1 MVKENTDRHRCL
13 ALISGGLDSQL
24 AAKLIAEQGNRVVG
38 VNFRTGFISEDD
50 RELYREIENDLGIEV
65 RMLRVPEE
73 DYLELIKSPKHGY
86 GSAMNPCLD
95 CRILVL
101 REAKKYMEE
110 ISADFV
116 ITGEVLG
123 QRPMTQRKDT
133 MDLIKRESGLGKRLL
148 RPLSARLLSPTIPE
162 ERGWVDRDKLLD
174 IEGRSRKVQ
183 LKLAEKLGINHY
195 SQPAGGCLLTEEE
208 FGHRIREVFDH
219 KGKDKTT
226 VSDLKVLKY
235 GRHFRLP
242 DGAKAIIGRDEEENE
257 NLEEFLDDYW
267 SIRILGFSG
276 PLTLITR
283 GATERD
289 VTIAA
294 RLTGRYSQGRDQE
307 TLEAI
312 LERNGKTK
320 TYRIKP
326 LERDSDLISE
336 LRIEYSS

>member
-1 MVKENTDRHRCL
+1 VVKENTDRHKCL

-24 AAKLIAEQGNRVVG
+24 AARLIAEQGIEVIG

-50 RELYREIENDLGIEV
+50 EELHRQIENDLGIEI
-65 RMLRVPEE
+65 RILGVPEE
-73 DYLELIKSPKHGY
+73 DYLELIKSPEHGY

-95 CRILVL
+95 CRIFILKQS
-101 REAKKYMEE
+101 KKYMEE

-116 ITGEVLG
+116 VTGEVLG

-133 MDLIKRESGLGKRLL
+133 LELVKRESTLDGKLL
-148 RPLSARLLSPTIPE
+148 RPLSARLLAPTIPE
-162 ERGWVDRDKLLD
+162 ERGWVDRKELLD
-174 IEGRSRKVQ
+174 IEGRSRKRQ
-183 LKLAEKLGINHY
+183 LELADQLGVNNY

-208 FGHRIREVFDH
+208 FGHRIQEVFDH

-226 VSDLKVLKY
+226 ASDLKVLKY

-242 DGAKAIIGRDEEENE
+242 DGAKAIIGRNEEENE
-257 NLEEFLDDYW
+257 SLEEFLDDYW
-267 SIRILGFSG
+267 SIRIVDFPG

-283 GATERD
+283 EASEED
-289 VTIAA
+289 VVIAA

-312 LERNGKTK
+312 LERDGKTRS
-320 TYRIKP
+320 YRIEP
-326 LERDSDLISE
+326 LERDSDLIPE
-336 LRIEYSS
+336 LRIDHGS

>member
-1 MVKENTDRHRCL
+1 MVKGDTDQHTGL

-24 AAKLIAEQGNRVVG
+24 AAKLIAEQGIEVIG

-50 RELYREIENDLGIEV
+50 EELYRQIENDLGIDI
-65 RMLRVPEE
+65 RILGVPEE
-73 DYLELIKSPKHGY
+73 DYLELIKSPEHGY

-95 CRILVL
+95 CRIFILK
-101 REAKKYMEE
+101 RSKEYMEE

-116 ITGEVLG
+116 VTGEVLG

-133 MDLIKRESGLGKRLL
+133 LELVKRESTLDGKLL
-148 RPLSARLLSPTIPE
+148 RPLSAGLLAPTIPE
-162 ERGWVDRDKLLD
+162 EKGWVDRKELLD
-174 IEGRSRKVQ
+174 IEGRSRKRQ
-183 LKLAEKLGINHY
+183 LELADQLGVNNY

-226 VSDLKVLKY
+226 ASDLKVLKY

-242 DGAKAIIGRDEEENE
+242 DGAKAIIGRNEEENE
-257 NLEEFLDDYW
+257 SLEEFLDDYW
-267 SIRILGFSG
+267 SIRIVDFPG

-283 GATERD
+283 GASEED
-289 VTIAA
+289 VVIAA

-312 LERNGKTK
+312 LEQGGKTK
-320 TYRIKP
+320 TYRIEP
-326 LERDSDLISE
+326 LERDSDLIPD
-336 LRIEYSS
+336 LRIDYGS

>member
-148 RPLSARLLSPTIPE
+148 RPLSARLLSPTLPE

-283 GATERD
+283 GASESDT
-289 VTIAA
+289 VIAA

-312 LERNGKTK
+312 LERNGETK

-326 LERDSDLISE
+326 LERDSDLIRE

>member
-1 MVKENTDRHRCL
+1 MVKGDTDQHTGL

-24 AAKLIAEQGNRVVG
+24 AAKLIAEQGIEVIG

-50 RELYREIENDLGIEV
+50 EELYRQIENDLGIDI
-65 RMLRVPEE
+65 RILGVPEE
-73 DYLELIKSPKHGY
+73 DYLELIKSPEHGY

-95 CRILVL
+95 CRIFILK
-101 REAKKYMEE
+101 RSKEYMEE

-116 ITGEVLG
+116 VTGEVLG

-133 MDLIKRESGLGKRLL
+133 LELVKRESTLDGKLL
-148 RPLSARLLSPTIPE
+148 RPLSAGLLAPTIPE
-162 ERGWVDRDKLLD
+162 EKGWVDRKELLD
-174 IEGRSRKVQ
+174 IEGRSRKRQ
-183 LKLAEKLGINHY
+183 LELADQLGVNNY

-226 VSDLKVLKY
+226 ASDLKVLKY

-242 DGAKAIIGRDEEENE
+242 DGAKTIIGRNEEENE
-257 NLEEFLDDYW
+257 SLEEFLDDYW
-267 SIRILGFSG
+267 SIRIVDFPG

-283 GATERD
+283 GASEED
-289 VTIAA
+289 VVIAA

-312 LERNGKTK
+312 LEQGGKTK
-320 TYRIKP
+320 TYRIEP
-326 LERDSDLISE
+326 LERDSDLIPD
-336 LRIEYSS
+336 LRIDYGS

>member
-1 MVKENTDRHRCL
+1 MVKGDTDQHTGL

-24 AAKLIAEQGNRVVG
+24 AAKLIAEQGIEVIG

-50 RELYREIENDLGIEV
+50 EELYRQIENDLGIDI
-65 RMLRVPEE
+65 RILGVPEE
-73 DYLELIKSPKHGY
+73 DYLELIKSPEHGY

-95 CRILVL
+95 CRIFILK
-101 REAKKYMEE
+101 RSKEYMEE

-116 ITGEVLG
+116 VTGEVLG

-133 MDLIKRESGLGKRLL
+133 LELVKRESTLDGKLL
-148 RPLSARLLSPTIPE
+148 RPLSAGLLAPTIPE
-162 ERGWVDRDKLLD
+162 EKGWVDRKELLD
-174 IEGRSRKVQ
+174 IEGRSRKRQ
-183 LKLAEKLGINHY
+183 LELADQLGVNNY

-226 VSDLKVLKY
+226 ASDLKVLKY

-242 DGAKAIIGRDEEENE
+242 DGAKTIIGRNEEENE
-257 NLEEFLDDYW
+257 SLEEFLDDYW
-267 SIRILGFSG
+267 SIRIVDFPG

-283 GATERD
+283 GASEED
-289 VTIAA
+289 VVIAA

-312 LERNGKTK
+312 LERDGKTK
-320 TYRIKP
+320 TYRIEP
-326 LERDSDLISE
+326 LERDSDLIPD
-336 LRIEYSS
+336 LRIDYGS

>member
-1 MVKENTDRHRCL
+1 MVKENTDRHKCL

-38 VNFRTGFISEDD
+38 VNFRTGFISEDG

-65 RMLRVPEE
+65 RILEVPEE
-73 DYLELIKSPKHGY
+73 DYLELIKSPEHGY

-95 CRILVL
+95 CRIFILKQS
-101 REAKKYMEE
+101 KKYMKE

-133 MDLIKRESGLGKRLL
+133 MDLIKKESGLGKRLL
-148 RPLSARLLSPTIPE
+148 RPLSAKLLSPTLPE

-183 LKLAEKLGINHY
+183 LELAEKLGINHY

-235 GRHFRLP
+235 GRQFRLP
-242 DGAKAIIGRDEEENE
+242 GGAKAIIGRDEEENE
-257 NLEEFLDDYW
+257 NLEEFLDGYW
-267 SIRILGFSG
+267 NIRILGFPG

-283 GATERD
+283 GASESDT
-289 VTIAA
+289 VIAA

-320 TYRIKP
+320 SYRIKP
-326 LERDSDLISE
+326 LERDSDLIRE

>member
-1 MVKENTDRHRCL
+1 MVKGDTDQHTGL

-24 AAKLIAEQGNRVVG
+24 AAKLIAEQGIEVIG

-50 RELYREIENDLGIEV
+50 EELYRQIENDLGIDI
-65 RMLRVPEE
+65 RILGVPEE
-73 DYLELIKSPKHGY
+73 DYLELIKSPEHGY

-95 CRILVL
+95 CRIFILK
-101 REAKKYMEE
+101 RSKEYMEE

-116 ITGEVLG
+116 VTGEVLG

-133 MDLIKRESGLGKRLL
+133 LELVKRESTLDGKLL
-148 RPLSARLLSPTIPE
+148 RPLSAGLLAPTIPE
-162 ERGWVDRDKLLD
+162 EKGWVDRKELLD
-174 IEGRSRKVQ
+174 IEGRSRKRQ
-183 LKLAEKLGINHY
+183 LELADQLGVNNY

-226 VSDLKVLKY
+226 ASDLKVLKY

-242 DGAKAIIGRDEEENE
+242 DGAKTIIGRNEEENE
-257 NLEEFLDDYW
+257 SLEEFLDDYW
-267 SIRILGFSG
+267 SIRIVDFPG

-283 GATERD
+283 GASEED
-289 VTIAA
+289 VVIAA

-312 LERNGKTK
+312 LEQGGKTK
-320 TYRIKP
+320 TYRIEP
-326 LERDSDLISE
+326 LERDSDLIPE
-336 LRIEYSS
+336 LRIDYGS

>member
-1 MVKENTDRHRCL
+1 MVKENTDRHKSL

-24 AAKLIAEQGNRVVG
+24 AAKLIAAQGIEVIG

-50 RELYREIENDLGIEV
+50 EELYRQIENDLGIEI
-65 RMLRVPEE
+65 RILGVPEE
-73 DYLELIKSPKHGY
+73 DYLELIKSPEHGY

-95 CRILVL
+95 CRIFILK
-101 REAKKYMEE
+101 RSKEYMEE

-116 ITGEVLG
+116 VTGEVLG

-133 MDLIKRESGLGKRLL
+133 LELVKRESTLDGKLL
-148 RPLSARLLSPTIPE
+148 RPLSAGLLAPTIPE
-162 ERGWVDRDKLLD
+162 EKGWVDRKELLD
-174 IEGRSRKVQ
+174 IEGRSRKRQ
-183 LKLAEKLGINHY
+183 LELADQLGVNNY

-219 KGKDKTT
+219 KGKDKTIA
-226 VSDLKVLKY
+226 SDLKVLKY

-242 DGAKAIIGRDEEENE
+242 DGAKAIIGRNEEENE
-257 NLEEFLDDYW
+257 SLEEFLDDCW
-267 SIRILGFSG
+267 SIRIVDFPG

-283 GATERD
+283 GASEED
-289 VTIAA
+289 VAIAA

-312 LERNGKTK
+312 LERDGKTK
-320 TYRIKP
+320 TYRIEP
-326 LERDSDLISE
+326 LERGSDLIPE
-336 LRIEYSS
+336 LRINYGS